1 MLNFDQVDLADK
13 GSECKPFFIKPD
25 NILIAVD
32 NPFYGLLKFSRKH
45 GRIGNNQTVC
55 RIEYLNNVIRE
66 SIFNYWSSEIS
77 KLPWGNLD

>member
-66 SIFNYWSSEIS
+66 IFRALFEKALRFS
-77 KLPWGNLD
+77 KQINF